1 MRNYAFP
8 KMGFALLA
16 LTVAGAGGVP
26 VALGQQDRTQWKD
39 YGGGPDNS
47 HYLTLNQINQSNVKD
62 LKIAWSY
69 PTRDGQGYQMNPI
82 VVDGIVYVEARNS
95 SLVALDGATGKE
107 IWVHEKL
114 AGITG
119 RGINYWESKDRKDR
133 RLIFGLHSQL
143 QEIDARTGKSI
154 LTFGDHGFVDLRV
167 GIDRDP
173 DTIGNAGP
181 ATGGKVFENLII
193 IGAETGD
200 SYMSPHGD
208 IRAFDVITGKLVW
221 QFHTLPRPG
230 DVGYDTWPK
239 DAYKY
244 VSSVNNWGELS
255 LDAKRGIVYIVTSEP
270 GYGFYGASRTGQNLF
285 ANSIVALDART
296 GKYLW
301 HFQEVHH
308 DLWDYDLVS
317 APQLLTIEHE
327 GKRVDVVA
335 HAGKTGFLY
344 VLNRVTGKPIWPIE
358 ERPVP
363 KSTMPG
369 EVSWPTQPF
378 PTAPL
383 PFARQ
388 SMTPDDVNPY
398 LPADLRG
405 TAKQRIADAAKTFQG
420 LFTPPSTTET
430 LEIPGNRGGSNWG
443 TTASIPSKGIMYVLS
458 IDAPSIL
465 KLAPVH
471 ASSGLIGQI
480 AELGLPTDPVG
491 QKVYTERCEM
501 CHGPDLKGTSD
512 IPSLYGITNRLTT
525 EDIANILKNGRGRMP
540 APGVSDAEVSDV
552 ITFLTD
558 KGPPP
563 GAGVG
568 VGGRGGRGRGG
579 AGNANNNLGG
589 PVVESGGVPAGEEAN
604 SQHKPVPARALM
616 DAGPYPADVEQFQRY
631 YTGWNV
637 MYDLIKP
644 PWNTLTAYDLNK
656 GTILW
661 QAPVGKPP
669 GVLLEQRGIIATS
682 GGLVFL
688 ATGDGMATAYDQE
701 TGDVLWQGDLPGGNR
716 AIPVVYE
723 AKGREYLL
731 ISATQPIEP
740 TPGAP
745 APTAQATPVDP
756 LNSPRGYVAFA
767 LPSKSN

>member
-1 MRNYAFP
+1 MRSRCRIKAFSL
-8 KMGFALLA
+8 GTVGVALA
-16 LTVAGAGGVP
+16 LVSSGLFAFAF
-26 VALGQQDRTQWKD
+26 AQQDRTQWKD

-47 HYLTLNQINQSNVKD
+47 HYQTLNQINEATVKE
-62 LKIAWSY
+62 LQVAWTY
-69 PTRDGQGYQMNPI
+69 RTQDGQGYLMNPI
-82 VVDGIVYVEARNS
+82 VVDGIVYVEARNN

-173 DTIGNAGP
+173 NTVGNAGP
-181 ATGGKVFENLII
+181 ATGGKVFQNLII

-208 IRAFDVITGKLVW
+208 IRAYDVINGKLAW

-230 DVGYDTWPK
+230 DVGYDTWPR

-270 GYGFYGASRTGQNLF
+270 GYGFYGASRTGENLF

-296 GKYLW
+296 GKYVW

-308 DLWDYDLVS
+308 DVWDYDLVS
-317 APQLLTIEHE
+317 APQLLTIEHD

-335 HAGKTGFLY
+335 QAGKTGFLY
-344 VLNRVTGKPIWPIE
+344 VLDRVTGKPIWPIE

-363 KSTMPG
+363 KSTLPG

-378 PTAPL
+378 PTAPP

-388 SMTPDDVNPY
+388 SMMPDDVNPY
-398 LPADLRG
+398 LPPDLR
-405 TAKQRIADAAKTFQG
+405 DAARQRVVDADKTFQG
-420 LFTPPSTTET
+420 IFTPPSTTET
-430 LEIPGNRGGSNWG
+430 MEVPGNRGGSNWG
-443 TTASIPSKGIMYVLS
+443 TTAAIPSKGIMYVLS

-465 KLAPVH
+465 KMAPVH
-471 ASSGLIGQI
+471 AAGMGIGQI
-480 AELGLPTDPVG
+480 TELGLPAEPVG
-491 QKVYTERCEM
+491 EKVYTEHCEM

-512 IPSLYGITNRLTT
+512 IPSLYGVTNRLTT
-525 EDIANILKNGRGRMP
+525 DNITNILKNGRGRMP
-540 APGVSDAEVSDV
+540 VPGLTDAEINDV

-558 KGPPP
+558 KGP
-563 GAGVG
+563 AGG
-568 VGGRGGRGRGG
+568 LGRGGRSRGG
-579 AGNANNNLGG
+579 ASSADLGG
-589 PVVESGGVPAGEEAN
+589 PVVESGGAAAGEQAN
-604 SQHKPVPARALM
+604 AQYKPVPPRALM
-616 DAGPYPADVEQFQRY
+616 DNGPYPADVEQFQRY

-656 GTILW
+656 GTIMW

-669 GVLLEQRGIIATS
+669 GVLLEQRGIVATS

-688 ATGDGMATAYDQE
+688 ATGDGVVTAYDQE
-701 TGDVLWQGDLPGGNR
+701 TGEILWRGDLPGGSR

-731 ISATQPIEP
+731 VSATQPPEP
-740 TPGAP
+740 PPGTTPP
-745 APTAQATPVDP
+745 AQAEPLDP
-756 LNSPRGYVAFA
+756 LASPRGYVAFA
-767 LPSKSN
+767 LPEKEK